1 MQDISPIEVYI
12 GVGSNLSNPR
22 LQVRNAIAQI
32 TQAENI
38 TLISASSLY
47 ISKPMG
53 PQDQDDYV
61 NAVVCIETNL
71 APLELLDTLQA
82 FENQAGR
89 VRKDNRWG
97 ARILD
102 LDILLFGEL
111 VMDTQRL
118 TLPHYGIKE
127 REFVIF
133 PLEEI
138 TEEFILPDG
147 DSVKFLSQS
156 IEHNGIKRIS

>member
-82 FENQAGR
+82 FENEAGR

-118 TLPHYGIKE
+118 TLPHYGMKE

-156 IEHNGIKRIS
+156 IEHNGMKRIS

>member
-38 TLISASSLY
+38 TLIRASSLY

>member
-61 NAVVCIETNL
+61 NAVICIETNL

>member
-38 TLISASSLY
+38 TLIRASSLY

-156 IEHNGIKRIS
+156 IEHNGMKRIS

>member
-1 MQDISPIEVYI
+1 
-12 GVGSNLSNPR
+12 
-22 LQVRNAIAQI
+22 
-32 TQAENI
+32 
-38 TLISASSLY
+38 
-47 ISKPMG
+47 MG

-61 NAVVCIETNL
+61 NAVICIETNL

>member
-38 TLISASSLY
+38 TLIRASSLY

-82 FENQAGR
+82 FENEAGR

>member
-61 NAVVCIETNL
+61 NAVICIETNL

-82 FENQAGR
+82 FENEAGR

-118 TLPHYGIKE
+118 TLPHYGMKE

-156 IEHNGIKRIS
+156 IEHNGMKRIS

>member
-61 NAVVCIETNL
+61 NAVICIETNL

-156 IEHNGIKRIS
+156 IEHNGMKRIS

>member
-118 TLPHYGIKE
+118 TLPHYGMKE

-156 IEHNGIKRIS
+156 IEHNGMKRIS

>member
-118 TLPHYGIKE
+118 TLPHYGMKE

>member
-38 TLISASSLY
+38 TLIRASSLY

-82 FENQAGR
+82 FENEAGR

-156 IEHNGIKRIS
+156 IEHNGMKRIS

>member
-61 NAVVCIETNL
+61 NAVICIETNL

-138 TEEFILPDG
+138 TEGFILPDG

-156 IEHNGIKRIS
+156 IEHNGMKRIS

>member
-61 NAVVCIETNL
+61 NAVICIETNL

-82 FENQAGR
+82 FENEAGR

-118 TLPHYGIKE
+118 TLPHYGMKE